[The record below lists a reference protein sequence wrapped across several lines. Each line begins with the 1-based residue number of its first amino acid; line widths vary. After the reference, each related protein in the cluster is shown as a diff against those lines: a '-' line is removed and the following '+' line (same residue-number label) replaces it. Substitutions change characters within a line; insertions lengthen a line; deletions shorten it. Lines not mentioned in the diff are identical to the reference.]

1 MLTCLT
7 ADAQGRAT
15 DQIFRLLAGIDA
27 PIRMM
32 GEERD
37 TLEAIFLRETE

>member
-1 MLTCLT
+1 MLTCLA
-7 ADAQGRAT
+7 ADEQGRAT
-15 DQIFRLLAGIDA
+15 DQVFRLLAGINA

-37 TLEAIFLRETE
+37 SLEEIFLRNT